1 MTLGKGVPSNKRNT
15 PKGVSILV
23 AFIVFFATFAMILS
37 NNSLSLYHFQ
47 YVLVP
52 KDTDKL
58 RKKRWAVMLIGGAR
72 VYAFTH
78 ESFLG
83 NVVNQ
88 TDPPMDVFS
97 STSFGNASLLSAL
110 SSELMNMES
119 TDWRFD
125 EQYNISASDQGG
137 RTKDRFLREQMEV
150 LQMIDDHAERQN
162 ITYDYIFYARPD
174 TYYAVPFNISK
185 LEALFEEEKSKGNRT
200 IFVPSCC
207 DFSGWC
213 DRLAAAPYDDFA
225 RMIRVTEEWIS
236 TGGLEGGAYEVAFR
250 NRAQFANLT
259 RIDMQRPDDYSFY
272 TARYGHAAMK
282 CAGVDDT
289 GIGWTDTI
297 CNWGLPLDLDMS
309 ISKCKFINMTTHY
322 GSEGRG

>member
-23 AFIVFFATFAMILS
+23 TFIVFFATFAMILS

-125 EQYNISASDQGG
+125 EQYNIQPHSHTATQPHSHTVIQPH
-137 RTKDRFLREQMEV
+137 RHTATQPHRHTATQ
-150 LQMIDDHAERQN
+150 
-162 ITYDYIFYARPD
+162 
-174 TYYAVPFNISK
+174 
-185 LEALFEEEKSKGNRT
+185 
-200 IFVPSCC
+200 
-207 DFSGWC
+207 
-213 DRLAAAPYDDFA
+213 
-225 RMIRVTEEWIS
+225 
-236 TGGLEGGAYEVAFR
+236 TG
-250 NRAQFANLT
+250 
-259 RIDMQRPDDYSFY
+259 S
-272 TARYGHAAMK
+272 
-282 CAGVDDT
+282 
-289 GIGWTDTI
+289 
-297 CNWGLPLDLDMS
+297 
-309 ISKCKFINMTTHY
+309 
-322 GSEGRG
+322 